1 MAGTLS
7 ALTRQTTPLT
17 SYAQSGSVFFVFI
30 LTGCAG
36 VRRRKRD
43 GRPAGPLL
51 PWGFRRRP
59 NVGGS
64 SAPLGI
70 IWDWR
75 PRNAR
80 EHPSNRFPHEI
91 PPSVR
96 IAVKDGWKGVSRA
109 FCRIVGPAGRPCM
122 VRPRT
127 MVGYGRGIKNNPR
140 ADIYLSSQPVRPHA
154 PDERDEPDA
163 PPIRKTLQKTP
174 NSENR
179 FIRFIRACAP
189 TV

>member
-43 GRPAGPLL
+43 GRPALPRTF
-51 PWGFRRRP
+51 PWGFRQLAERGRFFGT
-59 NVGGS
+59 VGHHMGLAS
-64 SAPLGI
+64 TERTRTPLQ
-70 IWDWR
+70 
-75 PRNAR
+75 PFSTRNPA
-80 EHPSNRFPHEI
+80 
-91 PPSVR
+91 SVR

-179 FIRFIRACAP
+179 FIRFITLCIR
-189 TV
+189 V

>member
-1 MAGTLS
+1 MPCDGAHGRHVVRLEPSGFTL
-7 ALTRQTTPLT
+7 LM
-17 SYAQSGSVFFVFI
+17 SYAQLGVVFFVFI

-43 GRPAGPLL
+43 GRPAL
-51 PWGFRRRP
+51 PGLSHGAFDSWP

-80 EHPSNRFPHEI
+80 ERPSNRFPHEI

-122 VRPRT
+122 IRPRT
-127 MVGYGRGIKNNPR
+127 MVGYGRGIKKQSACGHLFILATSKAPR
-140 ADIYLSSQPVRPHA
+140 S
-154 PDERDEPDA
+154 
-163 PPIRKTLQKTP
+163 
-174 NSENR
+174 
-179 FIRFIRACAP
+179 
-189 TV
+189 

>member
-109 FCRIVGPAGRPCM
+109 SCRIVGPAGRPCM
-122 VRPRT
+122 ARPQT
-127 MVGYGRGIKNNPR
+127 AAGHGRETKNNPR
-140 ADIYLSSQPVRPHA
+140 ADIYLSSQPVRSHA
-154 PDERDEPDA
+154 PDEPDEPVFGVDV
-163 PPIRKTLQKTP
+163 
-174 NSENR
+174 
-179 FIRFIRACAP
+179 F
-189 TV
+189 